1 MMLNIIATLA
11 LMLLIV
17 ALAAGLLNTEH
28 PGRYMVAVVIAIIA
42 ALFLQDVG
50 RWK

>member
-1 MMLNIIATLA
+1 MMLNIIAILA
-11 LMLLIV
+11 LMFLIV

-42 ALFLQDVG
+42 ALFLQG
-50 RWK
+50 IRRW

>member
-1 MMLNIIATLA
+1 MITNIIATLA

-42 ALFLQDVG
+42 ALFLQG
-50 RWK
+50 IRRW

>member
-28 PGRYMVAVVIAIIA
+28 PGRYTVAVVVAIIA
-42 ALFLQDVG
+42 ALFLQG
-50 RWK
+50 IRRW